1 MFKVEDKNTE
11 RLAERGTNKL
21 IVKLNKNLFKAAKV
35 KPKELVAQT
44 PQAIVPEEKTEEDV
58 MFEIY

>member
-11 RLAERGTNKL
+11 RLTERGTNKL
-21 IVKLNKNLFKAAKV
+21 IVKLNKNLFKATKV

-44 PQAIVPEEKTEEDV
+44 SQAVVPEEKTEEDV

>member
-1 MFKVEDKNTE
+1 MFKVEDKSVE
-11 RLAERGTNKL
+11 HLAERGTNKL

-35 KPKELVAQT
+35 KPKELVAKT
-44 PQAIVPEEKTEEDV
+44 PQAVVPEEKTEEAV

>member
-1 MFKVEDKNTE
+1 MFKVEDKNVE
-11 RLAERGTNKL
+11 HLAERGTNKL

-35 KPKELVAQT
+35 KPKELVAKT
-44 PQAIVPEEKTEEDV
+44 PQAVVPEEKTEEYV